1 MTSRFVLGAV
11 AVVSLVSLAA
21 CTPTLPTIS
30 PSASTPTATATV
42 APTTTTVAPATT
54 TATPSPTAT
63 PVASGTRHAAY
74 FDSARAEGGTTY
86 LSFDIVLFL
95 GGPEAEDAAEAAGA
109 ESPPPN
115 DYFIVND
122 SEKVREYA
130 VTPGVEVQTVMAA
143 DGSFCPDMTCPPM
156 TLDAWLAAATPSGS
170 LFRSGPYWITVNG
183 TTITGIEQQYLP

>member
-21 CTPTLPTIS
+21 CTPTLPTVS

-42 APTTTTVAPATT
+42 A
-54 TATPSPTAT
+54 PTAT

-130 VTPGVEVQTVMAA
+130 VTPGVEVQTVMVA

-170 LFRSGPYWITVNG
+170 LFRSTPYWITVNG